1 MSDRPD
7 FAALVVFAKDPQ
19 PGQVKT
25 RMSPALTPEVA
36 AAFYR
41 EMLADV
47 LAESERACE
56 TLSLAGTLT
65 VSPKPALHRLAQ
77 LAPKS
82 FSVVAQSGDGL
93 GARMAYEVKRGF
105 ASGARCVI
113 LRGSDNPALGAEELA
128 AVVRA
133 LDTHDVVASPDPDG
147 GYGAIGLRVA
157 AGEIFDH
164 SMSTKEVLR
173 DTLARAAEAGLTI
186 TTTNGSFDLDT
197 VWDLARLHAV
207 RESIP
212 PTRCARTLAFAD
224 QHGLWQ
230 SAGL

>member
-1 MSDRPD
+1 
-7 FAALVVFAKDPQ
+7 
-19 PGQVKT
+19 
-25 RMSPALTPEVA
+25 
-36 AAFYR
+36 
-41 EMLADV
+41 
-47 LAESERACE
+47 
-56 TLSLAGTLT
+56 
-65 VSPKPALHRLAQ
+65 
-77 LAPKS
+77 
-82 FSVVAQSGDGL
+82 
-93 GARMAYEVKRGF
+93 MAYEVKRGF

-164 SMSTKEVLR
+164 TMSTEEVLR
-173 DTLARAAEAGLTI
+173 DTLARAAEAGLTT

-212 PTRCARTLAFAD
+212 PTLCARTLAFAD

>member
-1 MSDRPD
+1 MNTRAD
-7 FAALVVFAKDPQ
+7 FTALVVFAKDPQ

-41 EMLADV
+41 EMLVDV

-65 VSPKPALHRLAQ
+65 VSPKQAVQDLAE
-77 LAPKS
+77 LAPMS

-93 GARMAYEVKRGF
+93 GARMAFEIKRGF
-105 ASGARCVI
+105 ASGARRVI

-128 AVVRA
+128 AVVSA

-164 SMSTKEVLR
+164 TMSTEEVLR
-173 DTLARAAEAGLTI
+173 DTLARAAEAGLTTRK
-186 TTTNGSFDLDT
+186 TTGSFDLDT
-197 VWDLARLHAV
+197 LWDLARLHAV
-207 RESIP
+207 RDSIP
-212 PTRCARTLAFAD
+212 PTRCPRTLAFAD
-224 QHGLWQ
+224 RHGLWQ
-230 SAGL
+230 RAGL